1 MLYFNALKYNILKY
15 ISITMN
21 TSLVISS
28 FYITYIF
35 LLTTSVIT
43 FIEAL
48 RSPIPQV
55 RHILNLETC
64 ISVIASYFYGLF
76 IEQINKSQKN
86 DSTKNDSTKNDLTKN
101 DLTKDENRDSVDDL
115 PLAKINT
122 MRYSDW
128 VITTPFMLLALSML
142 LGYENKIPVRF
153 KPFLLVLFFN
163 LLMLGFGYS
172 GEIGLLNRSL
182 ASFMGFIFL
191 FLTFG
196 TIWKLFMTSLKATY
210 QSKLIFWL
218 YLGLWSLY
226 GVFYHANEA
235 IKLIGY
241 NMLDLTAK
249 AFVGIFFWLY
259 LTKSVIF

>member
-1 MLYFNALKYNILKY
+1 
-15 ISITMN
+15 MN
-21 TSLVISS
+21 TSLVINS

-35 LLTTSVIT
+35 LITTSVIT

-76 IEQINKSQKN
+76 IEQINK
-86 DSTKNDSTKNDLTKN
+86 TKKYNHSKNDLLEEKN
-101 DLTKDENRDSVDDL
+101 HDSVDTL
-115 PLAKINT
+115 PLEKINN

-128 VITTPFMLLALSML
+128 IITTPFMLLALSML
-142 LGYENKIPVRF
+142 LGYENKIPVKI

-172 GEIGLLNRSL
+172 GEIGLLNRNL

-196 TIWKLFMTSLKATY
+196 TIWRLFMTSIKTTY

-226 GVFYHANEA
+226 GVFYYANEA

-241 NMLDLTAK
+241 NMLDLIAK

>member
-1 MLYFNALKYNILKY
+1 
-15 ISITMN
+15 MN
-21 TSLVISS
+21 TSLVINS

-35 LLTTSVIT
+35 LITTSVIT

-76 IEQINKSQKN
+76 IEQINKVQINKVQINKVQNNKVENNDNNENNENNENN
-86 DSTKNDSTKNDLTKN
+86 DSIDN
-101 DLTKDENRDSVDDL
+101 L
-115 PLAKINT
+115 PLEKINN

-142 LGYENKIPVRF
+142 LGYENKIAVRF
-153 KPFLLVLFFN
+153 KLFIWVLISN
-163 LLMLGFGYS
+163 LFMLGFGYA
-172 GEIGLLNRSL
+172 GETSLLNRSL
-182 ASFMGFIFL
+182 ASFMGFLFL
-191 FLTFG
+191 ALTFG
-196 TIWKLFMTSLKATY
+196 IIWKLFMTSAKTTY

-226 GVFYHANEA
+226 GVFYHAKEA
-235 IKLIGY
+235 TKLLGY

-249 AFVGIFFWLY
+249 AFVGILFWLY

>member
-1 MLYFNALKYNILKY
+1 
-15 ISITMN
+15 MN
-21 TSLVISS
+21 TSLVINS

-35 LLTTSVIT
+35 LITTSVIT

-76 IEQINKSQKN
+76 IEQINKTQKN
-86 DSTKNDSTKNDLTKN
+86 NQSKNELV
-101 DLTKDENRDSVDDL
+101 KDENINSVDDL
-115 PLAKINT
+115 PLEKINN

-142 LGYENKIPVRF
+142 LGYENKIPVRI
-153 KPFLLVLFFN
+153 KPFLLVIFFN
-163 LLMLGFGYS
+163 FFMLGFGYS
-172 GEIGLLNRSL
+172 GEIGLLNRNL
-182 ASFMGFIFL
+182 ANFIGFIFF

-196 TIWKLFMTSLKATY
+196 TIWKLFMTSLKVTY
-210 QSKLIFWL
+210 QSKFIFWL
-218 YLGLWSLY
+218 YVGLWSLY
-226 GVFYHANEA
+226 GVFYQTNEA
-235 IKLIGY
+235 TKLIGY
-241 NMLDLTAK
+241 NMLDLTTK
-249 AFVGIFFWLY
+249 AIVGILFWLY

>member
-1 MLYFNALKYNILKY
+1 
-15 ISITMN
+15 MN
-21 TSLVISS
+21 TSLVINS

-76 IEQINKSQKN
+76 IEQINKTKKYNHSKN
-86 DSTKNDSTKNDLTKN
+86 NLLEEKNH
-101 DLTKDENRDSVDDL
+101 DSVDAL
-115 PLAKINT
+115 PLEKINN

-128 VITTPFMLLALSML
+128 IITTPFMLLALSML
-142 LGYENKIPVRF
+142 LGYENKIPVKI

-172 GEIGLLNRSL
+172 GEIGLLNRNL

-196 TIWKLFMTSLKATY
+196 TIWRLFMTSIKTTY

-241 NMLDLTAK
+241 NMLDLIAK

>member
-1 MLYFNALKYNILKY
+1 
-15 ISITMN
+15 MN

-35 LLTTSVIT
+35 LITTSVIT

-76 IEQINKSQKN
+76 IEQIKKKKKN
-86 DSTKNDSTKNDLTKN
+86 ESVKD
-101 DLTKDENRDSVDDL
+101 DLTKDENLDSVDNI
-115 PLAKINT
+115 PLEKINN

-142 LGYENKIPVRF
+142 LGYENKIAVRF
-153 KPFLLVLFFN
+153 KSFILVLISN
-163 LLMLGFGYS
+163 LFMLGFGYS
-172 GEIGLLNRSL
+172 GEIGLLNRNL
-182 ASFMGFIFL
+182 ASFMGFLFL
-191 FLTFG
+191 LLTFG
-196 TIWKLFMTSLKATY
+196 IIWKLFMTCAKATY

-226 GVFYHANEA
+226 GVFYHTNEA
-235 IKLIGY
+235 TKMIGY

-249 AFVGIFFWLY
+249 AFVGILFWLY

>member
-1 MLYFNALKYNILKY
+1 MK
-15 ISITMN
+15 
-21 TSLVISS
+21 TSLVVNS

-35 LLTTSVIT
+35 LITTSVIT

-76 IEQINKSQKN
+76 IAEIDKAKKDESI
-86 DSTKNDSTKNDLTKN
+86 
-101 DLTKDENRDSVDDL
+101 KDENRDSVDNI
-115 PLAKINT
+115 PLEKINN

-128 VITTPFMLLALSML
+128 IITTPFMLLALSML
-142 LGYENKIPVRF
+142 LGYENKILVRF

-172 GEIGLLNRSL
+172 GEIGLLNRNL

-191 FLTFG
+191 FFTFG
-196 TIWKLFMTSLKATY
+196 TIWKLFMTGVKATY

-226 GVFYHANEA
+226 GVFYHTNEA
-235 IKLIGY
+235 TKMIGY
-241 NMLDLTAK
+241 NILDLTAK

-259 LTKSVIF
+259 LTKSVVF

>member
-1 MLYFNALKYNILKY
+1 MLYLYTLKYNILKY

-76 IEQINKSQKN
+76 IEQINKSQK
-86 DSTKNDSTKNDLTKN
+86 DDLKKN
-101 DLTKDENRDSVDDL
+101 DLTKDENRDSVDEL

-172 GEIGLLNRSL
+172 GEIGLLNRNL

>member
-1 MLYFNALKYNILKY
+1 MK
-15 ISITMN
+15 T
-21 TSLVISS
+21 TLVINS

-35 LLTTSVIT
+35 LITTSVIT

-76 IEQINKSQKN
+76 IAEINNKKAKN
-86 DSTKNDSTKNDLTKN
+86 STKENFATHDSI
-101 DLTKDENRDSVDDL
+101 DEI
-115 PLAKINT
+115 PLEKINN

-128 VITTPFMLLALSML
+128 IITTPFMLLALSMV
-142 LGYENKIPVRF
+142 LGYENKIAVRF
-153 KPFLLVLFFN
+153 KSFILVLISN
-163 LLMLGFGYS
+163 LFMLGFGYA
-172 GEIGLLNRSL
+172 GEIGLLNRNL
-182 ASFMGFIFL
+182 ASFMGFLFL
-191 FLTFG
+191 LLTFG
-196 TIWKLFMTSLKATY
+196 IIWKLFITCAKATY

-226 GVFYHANEA
+226 GVFYHTNEA
-235 IKLIGY
+235 TKMLGY
-241 NMLDLTAK
+241 NMLDLIAK

-259 LTKSVIF
+259 LTKSVLF

>member
-1 MLYFNALKYNILKY
+1 MNI
-15 ISITMN
+15 
-21 TSLVISS
+21 SLVINS

-35 LLTTSVIT
+35 LITTSVIT

-76 IEQINKSQKN
+76 IGQIDKTRKDNSVKN
-86 DSTKNDSTKNDLTKN
+86 DSTKNDSTKDKN
-101 DLTKDENRDSVDDL
+101 LDSLDNI
-115 PLAKINT
+115 PLEKINN

-128 VITTPFMLLALSML
+128 IITTPFMLLALSML
-142 LGYENKIPVRF
+142 LGYENKIAVRF
-153 KPFLLVLFFN
+153 KSFIWVLISN
-163 LLMLGFGYS
+163 LFMLGFGYA
-172 GEIGLLNRSL
+172 GEIGLLNRNL
-182 ASFMGFIFL
+182 ASFMGFLFL
-191 FLTFG
+191 LLTFG
-196 TIWKLFMTSLKATY
+196 IIWKLFMTCAKATY

-226 GVFYHANEA
+226 GVFYHTNEA
-235 IKLIGY
+235 TKMIGY

>member
-1 MLYFNALKYNILKY
+1 MK
-15 ISITMN
+15 
-21 TSLVISS
+21 TSLVINS

-35 LLTTSVIT
+35 LITTSVIT

-76 IEQINKSQKN
+76 IAEINKKE
-86 DSTKNDSTKNDLTKN
+86 TK
-101 DLTKDENRDSVDDL
+101 ENFATQDSVDNI
-115 PLAKINT
+115 PLEKINN

-128 VITTPFMLLALSML
+128 IITTPFMLLALSML
-142 LGYENKIPVRF
+142 LGYENKIAVRF
-153 KPFLLVLFFN
+153 KSFIWVLISN
-163 LLMLGFGYS
+163 LFMLGFGYA
-172 GEIGLLNRSL
+172 GEIGLLNRNL
-182 ASFMGFIFL
+182 ASFMGFLFL
-191 FLTFG
+191 LLTFG
-196 TIWKLFMTSLKATY
+196 IVWKLFMTCAKATY

-226 GVFYHANEA
+226 GVFYHTNEA
-235 IKLIGY
+235 TKMIGY

-259 LTKSVIF
+259 LTKSVVF

>member
-1 MLYFNALKYNILKY
+1 MK
-15 ISITMN
+15 TP
-21 TSLVISS
+21 LVINS

-35 LLTTSVIT
+35 LITTSVIT

-76 IEQINKSQKN
+76 IEQINKEKTE
-86 DSTKNDSTKNDLTKN
+86 DSTKENIA
-101 DLTKDENRDSVDDL
+101 KDENVDSIDEI
-115 PLAKINT
+115 PLEKINN

-128 VITTPFMLLALSML
+128 IITTPFMLLALSML

-153 KPFLLVLFFN
+153 KSFILVLISN
-163 LLMLGFGYS
+163 LFMLGFGYS
-172 GEIGLLNRSL
+172 GEIGLLNRNL

-191 FLTFG
+191 LLTFG
-196 TIWKLFMTSLKATY
+196 IIWKLFMTCAKATY

-235 IKLIGY
+235 TKIIGY
-241 NMLDLTAK
+241 NILDLTAK

>member
-1 MLYFNALKYNILKY
+1 MI
-15 ISITMN
+15 
-21 TSLVISS
+21 TSLVINS

-35 LLTTSVIT
+35 LITTSVIT

-76 IEQINKSQKN
+76 IVEINKSQEDKKN
-86 DSTKNDSTKNDLTKN
+86 EEESDNSADTIRI
-101 DLTKDENRDSVDDL
+101 E
-115 PLAKINT
+115 KINT

-128 VITTPFMLLALSML
+128 VITTPFMLLALSMV
-142 LGYENKIPVRF
+142 LGYENKISVRF
-153 KPFLLVLFFN
+153 KPFLLVVVFN
-163 LLMLGFGYS
+163 FLMLGFGYS
-172 GEIGLLNRSL
+172 GEIGLLSKGL
-182 ASFMGFIFL
+182 ANFIGFIFF

-196 TIWKLFMTSLKATY
+196 TIWKLFMTCSKATY

-226 GVFYHANEA
+226 GLFYHANEA
-235 IKLIGY
+235 TKILGY
-241 NMLDLTAK
+241 NMLDLIAK

>member
-1 MLYFNALKYNILKY
+1 MI
-15 ISITMN
+15 
-21 TSLVISS
+21 TSLVINS

-35 LLTTSVIT
+35 LITTSVIT

-76 IEQINKSQKN
+76 IVEINKSQEDKKN
-86 DSTKNDSTKNDLTKN
+86 EEESDNSADTIRI
-101 DLTKDENRDSVDDL
+101 E
-115 PLAKINT
+115 KINT

-128 VITTPFMLLALSML
+128 VITTPFMLLALSMV
-142 LGYENKIPVRF
+142 LGYENKISVRF

-172 GEIGLLNRSL
+172 GEIGLLSKGL
-182 ASFMGFIFL
+182 ANFIGFIFF

-196 TIWKLFMTSLKATY
+196 TIWKLFMTCSKATY

-226 GVFYHANEA
+226 GLFYHANEA
-235 IKLIGY
+235 TKILGY
-241 NMLDLTAK
+241 NMLDLIAK

>member
-1 MLYFNALKYNILKY
+1 MKTA
-15 ISITMN
+15 
-21 TSLVISS
+21 LVINS

-35 LLTTSVIT
+35 LITTSVIT

-76 IEQINKSQKN
+76 IEQINKAKKDESI
-86 DSTKNDSTKNDLTKN
+86 
-101 DLTKDENRDSVDDL
+101 KDENLDSVDDL
-115 PLAKINT
+115 PLAKINN

-142 LGYENKIPVRF
+142 LGYENKVQVKF
-153 KPFLLVLFFN
+153 KPYLLVLFFN

-172 GEIGLLNRSL
+172 GEIGLLHRTL
-182 ASFMGFIFL
+182 ANFIGFIFF

-196 TIWKLFMTSLKATY
+196 TIWKLFMTGLKVTY
-210 QSKLIFWL
+210 QSKFIFWL
-218 YLGLWSLY
+218 YVGLWSLY
-226 GVFYHANEA
+226 GVFYQTSEA
-235 IKLIGY
+235 TKLIGY

-249 AFVGIFFWLY
+249 ALVGIFFWLY

>member
-1 MLYFNALKYNILKY
+1 MK
-15 ISITMN
+15 
-21 TSLVISS
+21 TSLVINS

-35 LLTTSVIT
+35 LITTSVIT

-76 IEQINKSQKN
+76 IAEINKKK
-86 DSTKNDSTKNDLTKN
+86 TK
-101 DLTKDENRDSVDDL
+101 ENFATQDSVDNI
-115 PLAKINT
+115 PLEKINN

-128 VITTPFMLLALSML
+128 IITTPFMLLALSML
-142 LGYENKIPVRF
+142 LGYENKIALRF
-153 KPFLLVLFFN
+153 KSFIWVLISN
-163 LLMLGFGYS
+163 LFMLGFGYA
-172 GEIGLLNRSL
+172 GEIGLLNRNL
-182 ASFMGFIFL
+182 ASFMGFLFL
-191 FLTFG
+191 LLTFG
-196 TIWKLFMTSLKATY
+196 IIWKLFMTCAKATY

-226 GVFYHANEA
+226 GVFYHTNEA
-235 IKLIGY
+235 TKMIGY

-259 LTKSVIF
+259 LTKSVVF

>member
-1 MLYFNALKYNILKY
+1 M
-15 ISITMN
+15 
-21 TSLVISS
+21 
-28 FYITYIF
+28 
-35 LLTTSVIT
+35 IT

-76 IEQINKSQKN
+76 IEQINKEKTE
-86 DSTKNDSTKNDLTKN
+86 DSTKENIA
-101 DLTKDENRDSVDDL
+101 KDENVDSIDEI
-115 PLAKINT
+115 PLEKINN

-128 VITTPFMLLALSML
+128 IITTPFMLLALSML

-153 KPFLLVLFFN
+153 KSFILVLISN
-163 LLMLGFGYS
+163 LFMLGFGYS
-172 GEIGLLNRSL
+172 GEIGLLNRNL

-191 FLTFG
+191 LLTFG
-196 TIWKLFMTSLKATY
+196 IIWKLFMTCAKATY

-235 IKLIGY
+235 TKIIGY
-241 NMLDLTAK
+241 NILDLTAK

>member
-1 MLYFNALKYNILKY
+1 MKTA
-15 ISITMN
+15 
-21 TSLVISS
+21 LVINS

-35 LLTTSVIT
+35 LITTSVIT

-76 IEQINKSQKN
+76 IEQINK
-86 DSTKNDSTKNDLTKN
+86 TKKDESIKDKSI
-101 DLTKDENRDSVDDL
+101 KDENLDSVDDL
-115 PLAKINT
+115 PLAKINN

-142 LGYENKIPVRF
+142 LGYENKVQVKF
-153 KPFLLVLFFN
+153 KPYLLVLFFN

-172 GEIGLLNRSL
+172 GEIGLLHRTL
-182 ASFMGFIFL
+182 ANFIGFIFF

-196 TIWKLFMTSLKATY
+196 TIWKLFMTGLKVTY
-210 QSKLIFWL
+210 QSKFIFWL
-218 YLGLWSLY
+218 YVGLWSLY
-226 GVFYHANEA
+226 GVFYQTSEA
-235 IKLIGY
+235 TKLIGY

-249 AFVGIFFWLY
+249 ALVGIFFWLY

>member
-1 MLYFNALKYNILKY
+1 
-15 ISITMN
+15 MN
-21 TSLVISS
+21 TSLVINS

-76 IEQINKSQKN
+76 IEQINK
-86 DSTKNDSTKNDLTKN
+86 TKKYNHSKNDLLEEKN
-101 DLTKDENRDSVDDL
+101 QDSVDTL
-115 PLAKINT
+115 PLEKINN
-122 MRYSDW
+122 MRYYDW
-128 VITTPFMLLALSML
+128 IITTPFMLLALSML
-142 LGYENKIPVRF
+142 LGYENKIPVKI

-172 GEIGLLNRSL
+172 GETGLLNRNL

-196 TIWKLFMTSLKATY
+196 TIWRLFMTSIKTTY

-241 NMLDLTAK
+241 NMLDLIAK

>member
-1 MLYFNALKYNILKY
+1 MK
-15 ISITMN
+15 
-21 TSLVISS
+21 TSLVINS

-35 LLTTSVIT
+35 LITTTVIT

-76 IEQINKSQKN
+76 IVEINKSQDK
-86 DSTKNDSTKNDLTKN
+86 
-101 DLTKDENRDSVDDL
+101 KDEKDKKDKKENNNSFDTV
-115 PLAKINT
+115 PIEKINN

-128 VITTPFMLLALSML
+128 VITTPFMLLALSMV
-142 LGYENKIPVRF
+142 LGYENKIPVRV
-153 KPFLLVLFFN
+153 KPFLLVIFFN
-163 LLMLGFGYS
+163 FLMLCFGYS
-172 GEIGLLNRSL
+172 GETGLLNRGL
-182 ASFMGFIFL
+182 ANFIGFIFF

-196 TIWKLFMTSLKATY
+196 TIWKLFMTSSKTTY
-210 QSKLIFWL
+210 QSKVIFWL
-218 YLGLWSLY
+218 YIGLWSLY

-235 IKLIGY
+235 TKMLGY
-241 NMLDLTAK
+241 NMLDLLSK

>member
-1 MLYFNALKYNILKY
+1 
-15 ISITMN
+15 MN
-21 TSLVISS
+21 TSLVINS

-35 LLTTSVIT
+35 LITTSVIT

-76 IEQINKSQKN
+76 IEQINK
-86 DSTKNDSTKNDLTKN
+86 TKKYNHSKNDLLEEKN
-101 DLTKDENRDSVDDL
+101 HDSVDAL
-115 PLAKINT
+115 PLEKINN

-128 VITTPFMLLALSML
+128 IITTPFMLLALSML
-142 LGYENKIPVRF
+142 LGYENKIPVKI

-172 GEIGLLNRSL
+172 GETGLLNRNL

-196 TIWKLFMTSLKATY
+196 TIWRLFMTSIKTTY

-241 NMLDLTAK
+241 NMLDLIAK

-259 LTKSVIF
+259 LTKSVMF

>member
-1 MLYFNALKYNILKY
+1 MK
-15 ISITMN
+15 T
-21 TSLVISS
+21 TLVINS

-35 LLTTSVIT
+35 LITTSVIT

-76 IEQINKSQKN
+76 IAEINNKKAKN
-86 DSTKNDSTKNDLTKN
+86 STKENFATHDSI
-101 DLTKDENRDSVDDL
+101 DEI
-115 PLAKINT
+115 PLEKINN

-128 VITTPFMLLALSML
+128 IITTPFMLLALSMV
-142 LGYENKIPVRF
+142 LGYENKIAVRF
-153 KPFLLVLFFN
+153 KSFILVLISN
-163 LLMLGFGYS
+163 LFMLGFGYA
-172 GEIGLLNRSL
+172 GEIGLLNRNL
-182 ASFMGFIFL
+182 ASFMGFLFL
-191 FLTFG
+191 LLTFG
-196 TIWKLFMTSLKATY
+196 IIWKLFITCAKATY

-226 GVFYHANEA
+226 GVFYHTNEA
-235 IKLIGY
+235 TKMLGY
-241 NMLDLTAK
+241 NILDLIAK

-259 LTKSVIF
+259 LTKSVLF

>member
-1 MLYFNALKYNILKY
+1 MK
-15 ISITMN
+15 
-21 TSLVISS
+21 TSLVINS

-35 LLTTSVIT
+35 LITTSVIT

-76 IEQINKSQKN
+76 IAQIDKTKKD
-86 DSTKNDSTKNDLTKN
+86 DSIKDDY
-101 DLTKDENRDSVDDL
+101 TKDENLDSVDNI
-115 PLAKINT
+115 PLEKINN

-142 LGYENKIPVRF
+142 LGYENKIAVRF
-153 KPFLLVLFFN
+153 KSFILVLISN
-163 LLMLGFGYS
+163 LFMLGFGYA
-172 GEIGLLNRSL
+172 GEIGLLNRNL
-182 ASFMGFIFL
+182 ASFMGFLFL
-191 FLTFG
+191 LLTFG
-196 TIWKLFMTSLKATY
+196 IIWKLFMTCAKATY

-226 GVFYHANEA
+226 GVFYHTNEA
-235 IKLIGY
+235 TKMIGY

-259 LTKSVIF
+259 LTKSVVF

>member
-1 MLYFNALKYNILKY
+1 MKAA
-15 ISITMN
+15 
-21 TSLVISS
+21 LVINS

-35 LLTTSVIT
+35 LITTSVIT

-76 IEQINKSQKN
+76 IEQINKAQKD
-86 DSTKNDSTKNDLTKN
+86 DSTKENFTTDDSTKD
-101 DLTKDENRDSVDDL
+101 DYTKDKNTDSVDNI
-115 PLAKINT
+115 PLEKINN

-142 LGYENKIPVRF
+142 LGYENKIAVRF
-153 KPFLLVLFFN
+153 KSFIWVLISN
-163 LLMLGFGYS
+163 LFMLGFGYS
-172 GEIGLLNRSL
+172 GEIGLLNRNL
-182 ASFMGFIFL
+182 ASFMGFLFL
-191 FLTFG
+191 LLTFG
-196 TIWKLFMTSLKATY
+196 IIWKLFMTCAKATY

-226 GVFYHANEA
+226 GVFYHTNEA
-235 IKLIGY
+235 TKMIGY

-259 LTKSVIF
+259 LTKSVVF

>member
-1 MLYFNALKYNILKY
+1 
-15 ISITMN
+15 MN
-21 TSLVISS
+21 TSLVINS

-35 LLTTSVIT
+35 LITTSVIT

-76 IEQINKSQKN
+76 IEQINKVQINKVQNNKVEKN
-86 DSTKNDSTKNDLTKN
+86 
-101 DLTKDENRDSVDDL
+101 KDENNENNENNYSIDNL
-115 PLAKINT
+115 PLEKINN

-142 LGYENKIPVRF
+142 LGYENKIAVRF
-153 KPFLLVLFFN
+153 KLFIWVLISN
-163 LLMLGFGYS
+163 LFMLGFGYA
-172 GEIGLLNRSL
+172 GETSLLNRSL
-182 ASFMGFIFL
+182 ASFMGFLFL
-191 FLTFG
+191 ALTFG
-196 TIWKLFMTSLKATY
+196 IIWKLFMTSAKTTY

-226 GVFYHANEA
+226 GVFYHAKEA
-235 IKLIGY
+235 TKLLGY

-249 AFVGIFFWLY
+249 AFVGILFWLY

>member
-1 MLYFNALKYNILKY
+1 MI
-15 ISITMN
+15 
-21 TSLVISS
+21 TSLVINS

-35 LLTTSVIT
+35 LITTSVIT

-76 IEQINKSQKN
+76 IVEINKSQEDKKN
-86 DSTKNDSTKNDLTKN
+86 EEESDNSADTIRI
-101 DLTKDENRDSVDDL
+101 E
-115 PLAKINT
+115 KINT

-128 VITTPFMLLALSML
+128 VITTPFMLLALSMV
-142 LGYENKIPVRF
+142 LGYENKIAVRF

-172 GEIGLLNRSL
+172 GEIGLLSKGL
-182 ASFMGFIFL
+182 ANFIGFIFF

-196 TIWKLFMTSLKATY
+196 TIWKLFMTCSKATY

-226 GVFYHANEA
+226 GLFYHANEA
-235 IKLIGY
+235 TKILGY
-241 NMLDLTAK
+241 NMLDLIAK

>member
-1 MLYFNALKYNILKY
+1 MKAA
-15 ISITMN
+15 
-21 TSLVISS
+21 LVINS

-35 LLTTSVIT
+35 LITTSVIT

-76 IEQINKSQKN
+76 IEQINKAQKD
-86 DSTKNDSTKNDLTKN
+86 DSTKENFTTDDY
-101 DLTKDENRDSVDDL
+101 TKDKNTDSVDNI
-115 PLAKINT
+115 PLEKINN

-128 VITTPFMLLALSML
+128 IITTPFMLLALSML
-142 LGYENKIPVRF
+142 LGYENKIAVRF
-153 KPFLLVLFFN
+153 KSFIWVLISN
-163 LLMLGFGYS
+163 LFMLGFGYS
-172 GEIGLLNRSL
+172 GEIGLLNRNL
-182 ASFMGFIFL
+182 ASFMGFLFL
-191 FLTFG
+191 LLTFG
-196 TIWKLFMTSLKATY
+196 IIWKLFMTCAKATY

-226 GVFYHANEA
+226 GVFYHTNEA
-235 IKLIGY
+235 TKMIGY

-259 LTKSVIF
+259 LTKSVVF

>member
-1 MLYFNALKYNILKY
+1 MK
-15 ISITMN
+15 
-21 TSLVISS
+21 TSLVINS

-35 LLTTSVIT
+35 LITTSVIT

-76 IEQINKSQKN
+76 IVEINKSQEDKKN
-86 DSTKNDSTKNDLTKN
+86 EEDKKTSDNSIDSIPI
-101 DLTKDENRDSVDDL
+101 E
-115 PLAKINT
+115 KINT

-128 VITTPFMLLALSML
+128 VITTPFMLLALSMV
-142 LGYENKIPVRF
+142 LGYENKIAVRF

-172 GEIGLLNRSL
+172 GEIGLLSKGL
-182 ASFMGFIFL
+182 ANFIGFIFF

-196 TIWKLFMTSLKATY
+196 TIWKLFMSCSKATY

-226 GVFYHANEA
+226 GLFYHANEA
-235 IKLIGY
+235 TKILGY
-241 NMLDLTAK
+241 NMLDLIAK

>member
-1 MLYFNALKYNILKY
+1 MKAA
-15 ISITMN
+15 
-21 TSLVISS
+21 LVINS

-35 LLTTSVIT
+35 LITTSVIT

-76 IEQINKSQKN
+76 IEQINKAETIKAE
-86 DSTKNDSTKNDLTKN
+86 TIKAEKNDLS
-101 DLTKDENRDSVDDL
+101 KDDNADSLDNI
-115 PLAKINT
+115 PLEKINN

-142 LGYENKIPVRF
+142 LGYENKIAVKF
-153 KPFLLVLFFN
+153 KSFILVLISN
-163 LLMLGFGYS
+163 LFMLGFGYS
-172 GEIGLLNRSL
+172 GEIGLLNRNL
-182 ASFMGFIFL
+182 ASFMGFLFL
-191 FLTFG
+191 LLTFG
-196 TIWKLFMTSLKATY
+196 IIWKLFMTCAKATY

-235 IKLIGY
+235 TKMIGY

-259 LTKSVIF
+259 LTKSVVF

>member
-1 MLYFNALKYNILKY
+1 
-15 ISITMN
+15 MN
-21 TSLVISS
+21 TSLVINS

-35 LLTTSVIT
+35 LITTSVIT
-43 FIEAL
+43 LIEAL

-76 IEQINKSQKN
+76 IEQINK
-86 DSTKNDSTKNDLTKN
+86 TKKYNHSKNDLLEEKN
-101 DLTKDENRDSVDDL
+101 HDSVDTL
-115 PLAKINT
+115 PLEKINN

-128 VITTPFMLLALSML
+128 IITTPFMLLALSML
-142 LGYENKIPVRF
+142 LGYENKIPVKI

-172 GEIGLLNRSL
+172 GETGLLNRNL

-196 TIWKLFMTSLKATY
+196 TIWRLFMTSIKTTY

-241 NMLDLTAK
+241 NMLDLIAK

>member
-1 MLYFNALKYNILKY
+1 MK
-15 ISITMN
+15 T
-21 TSLVISS
+21 TLVINS

-35 LLTTSVIT
+35 LITTSVIT

-76 IEQINKSQKN
+76 IAEINNKKAKN
-86 DSTKNDSTKNDLTKN
+86 STKENFATHDSI
-101 DLTKDENRDSVDDL
+101 DEI
-115 PLAKINT
+115 PLEKINN

-128 VITTPFMLLALSML
+128 IITTPFMLLALSMV
-142 LGYENKIPVRF
+142 LGYENKIAVRF
-153 KPFLLVLFFN
+153 KSFILVLISN
-163 LLMLGFGYS
+163 LFMLGFGYA
-172 GEIGLLNRSL
+172 GEIGLLNRNL
-182 ASFMGFIFL
+182 ASFMGFLFL
-191 FLTFG
+191 LLTFG
-196 TIWKLFMTSLKATY
+196 IIWKLLITCAKATY

-226 GVFYHANEA
+226 GVFYHTNEA
-235 IKLIGY
+235 TKMLGY
-241 NMLDLTAK
+241 NILDLIAK

-259 LTKSVIF
+259 LTKSVLF